1 MFGGLSFVIASL
13 LEGAIVN
20 YLGQEN
26 KPIQRC
32 TGCSCC
38 TKNSNSKKDQE
49 QDQEKKSPQLHKVSR
64 VVFPA
69 ASALFNVGY
78 WAYYINRP
86 DNKK

>member
-26 KPIQRC
+26 QHRETCIRC
-32 TGCSCC
+32 SSCMKKQI
-38 TKNSNSKKDQE
+38 TREVEQSHKRKLSK
-49 QDQEKKSPQLHKVSR
+49 LHKVSR
-64 VVFPA
+64 VLFPVA
-69 ASALFNVGY
+69 FVLFNAGY